1 MDWKKILKAYMEQV
15 YQAEG
20 RYACHVQFSG
30 PVDKKLSNE
39 ERAAL
44 MAINEELTRTH
55 DRWLS
60 IEDNPPTKTRLVCG
74 NNAVSGSPRPVPA
87 GLRILGWH
95 QLGPWAHLE
104 LGPWAH
110 LGPITAGLW
119 EPKLCGVLGL
129 CTPMAWL
136 TSICYDAGEGSL
148 ALEGGQ
154 NVAKK
159 EERTHAGS

>member
-1 MDWKKILKAYMEQV
+1 MEV

-20 RYACHVQFSG
+20 MYACYVPFSG
-30 PVDKKLSNE
+30 PIDNKLNKE
-39 ERAAL
+39 ERQAL
-44 MAINEELTRTH
+44 FAIKEELTRTH

-60 IEDNPPTKTRLVCG
+60 IEDNPPPKIG
-74 NNAVSGSPRPVPA
+74 WYAVIRRFRDRPDRFPPGSGYWDGTSWDHGHIYR
-87 GLRILGWH
+87 
-95 QLGPWAHLE
+95 
-104 LGPWAH
+104 
-110 LGPITAGLW
+110 PITAGLW

-136 TSICYDAGEGSL
+136 TSICYNAGEGSL
-148 ALEGGQ
+148 VFEGDK

>member
-1 MDWKKILKAYMEQV
+1 MGVFAEFERAMIRERVNAGLTRAKAQ
-15 YQAEG
+15 G
-20 RYACHVQFSG
+20 
-30 PVDKKLSNE
+30 KKLG
-39 ERAAL
+39 RPGCDDAAVGCRSCV
-44 MAINEELTRTH
+44 A
-55 DRWLS
+55 
-60 IEDNPPTKTRLVCG
+60 G
-74 NNAVSGSPRPVPA
+74 PRPVPA

-136 TSICYDAGEGSL
+136 TSICYNAGEGSL
-148 ALEGGQ
+148 ALEGDK